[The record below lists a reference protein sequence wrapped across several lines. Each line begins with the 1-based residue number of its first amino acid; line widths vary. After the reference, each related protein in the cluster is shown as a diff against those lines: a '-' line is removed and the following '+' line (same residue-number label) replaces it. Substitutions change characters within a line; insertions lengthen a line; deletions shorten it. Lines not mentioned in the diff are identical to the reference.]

1 MVDQDT
7 FFLLKKGDLFSWPV
21 EWRVKRSKQGGASD
35 PRVGS
40 WTGLIL
46 SIVFIVVMIEIG
58 LFKYQDMV

>member
-35 PRVGS
+35 RRVGS
-40 WTGLIL
+40 WTGLFL
-46 SIVFIVVMIEIG
+46 SLIFIVVMMMIG
-58 LFKYQDMV
+58 YQKYLDMV